1 MAEGGK
7 NQSPGGDGAIK
18 AEVERLLRSGAVRH
32 EKGSVSTGDET
43 VHYEICIVDAQA
55 HPSGEPPSGSPEGW
69 APVVVVPG
77 HGQTIA
83 GPRKLVASAAL
94 LSKSKIAWCI
104 DPVPSRGGD
113 RTEAVAIARVTRQRL
128 EARGLPPQATLV
140 GWSHGGAEALRA
152 AAHDSGLF
160 PQYLGL
166 CPTGLVDRHPL
177 ELLASFFL
185 EVLRILA
192 RCLRRRAWARAADT
206 LRMGLNLFVGLV
218 RDLWRGRSL
227 PRLVEDVAWAAC
239 KVPGQEFGYTG
250 DVVLL
255 CGAQDT
261 VVRWRDAL
269 PGCACPAD
277 VGDALPALRRDC
289 FPRARRVELHVV
301 DGDHVAPE
309 TDAPAFLRLGLHLL
323 GQLDE
328 RYSLGP
334 INRIGS

>member
-7 NQSPGGDGAIK
+7 NQSLDGDEAIK
-18 AEVERLLRSGAVRH
+18 AEVRRLLRSGAVRH

-43 VHYEICIVDAQA
+43 VHYEICIVEA
-55 HPSGEPPSGSPEGW
+55 PGEPPAEPNAGSVPIIII
-69 APVVVVPG
+69 PG
-77 HGQTIA
+77 HGQTIS
-83 GPRKLVASAAL
+83 GPRKLVATAAL

-113 RTEAVAIARVTRQRL
+113 RTEAVAIARATRQRL
-128 EARGLPPQATLV
+128 EARGLPPRATLV

-152 AAHDSGLF
+152 AGHDPELF

-185 EVLRILA
+185 EVLRILV
-192 RCLRRRAWARAADT
+192 RCLRRRAWARAGDT
-206 LRMGLNLFVGLV
+206 LRMGLNLLVGLV

-227 PRLVEDVAWAAC
+227 RRLVEDVAWAGC
-239 KVPGQEFGYTG
+239 KVPGPEFEYTG
-250 DVVLL
+250 EVVLL

-269 PGCACPAD
+269 PGCACPTG
-277 VGDALPALRRDC
+277 VEGALPAFRRDC
-289 FPRARRVELHVV
+289 FPQARRVEVHVV
-301 DGDHVAPE
+301 EGDHVAPE
-309 TDAPAFLRLGLHLL
+309 TEAPAFLRLGLGLL
-323 GQLDE
+323 GQLDSE
-328 RYSLGP
+328 
-334 INRIGS
+334 IGE